1 MNTPHKDACL
11 LRAIAD
17 GKQMQTTS
25 PFYHELW
32 LDVSGDMAL
41 EQMRLGFPV
50 RIKPDPK
57 PDVVRFMVCATNF
70 NVWTLEVAQDLIK
83 RHASLSGIV
92 KVVIDGETN
101 KPKSAEVVS

>member
-32 LDVSGDMAL
+32 LDVNPRQLPTAHIPVALDGPYKRPPSRAARIFMAVL
-41 EQMRLGFPV
+41 CLAIFSAIVLTFGPGGYF
-50 RIKPDPK
+50 
-57 PDVVRFMVCATNF
+57 F
-70 NVWTLEVAQDLIK
+70 NK
-83 RHASLSGIV
+83 
-92 KVVIDGETN
+92 
-101 KPKSAEVVS
+101 